1 MTRNVRG
8 SRPEVSAQRLA
19 KRMVDAS
26 PREFGLITRKCGGSG
41 SIPETATFPQ
51 RPVETPKIVGHA

>member
-1 MTRNVRG
+1 MRAKR

-26 PREFGLITRKCGGSG
+26 PCDVGLITRQYGGSG
-41 SIPETATFPQ
+41 SIPETATFCDSQ
-51 RPVETPKIVGHA
+51 